1 MSGTAIFRSDDLV
14 NTKQVAPLEATVALP
29 DAPVHGQTTVTT
41 AGTAVALGESTTLTS
56 GVRIKANSDN
66 TGVIYVGASD
76 VDSTTGFVLAAG
88 EELFVEIADLA
99 DVFID
104 AGTSADGVSYIGG

>member
-1 MSGTAIFRSDDLV
+1 MSTALYT
-14 NTKQVAPLEATVALP
+14 NAY
-29 DAPVHGQTTVTT
+29 GQTEQKAALDVEASLPSTIVSGQKAVTT
-41 AGTAVALGESTTLTS
+41 AGTAEALGTSTTLTS